1 MILRLK
7 ALDQNNSWAV
17 LSEHE
22 IQLSECSIP
31 AQSLTS
37 INYFNVEGRTAT
49 CSFNTSDTE
58 IIGLLISSLNSYI
71 QLVMI

>member
-37 INYFNVEGRTAT
+37 INYFNVERRYA
-49 CSFNTSDTE
+49 
-58 IIGLLISSLNSYI
+58 
-71 QLVMI
+71 